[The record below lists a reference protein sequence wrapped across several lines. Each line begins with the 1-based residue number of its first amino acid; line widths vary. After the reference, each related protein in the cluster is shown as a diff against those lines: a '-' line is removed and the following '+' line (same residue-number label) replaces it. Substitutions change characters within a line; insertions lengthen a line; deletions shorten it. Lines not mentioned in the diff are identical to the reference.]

1 MTTTIFNY
9 HTDVNDFASDVTK
22 AVRQLFASLVGKH
35 QAAEMTVAQ
44 DSSEEAALWLSNTAS
59 DVAQHSPSL
68 ASELRYAAA
77 RA

>member
-9 HTDVNDFASDVTK
+9 HTNVNDFASDVTK

-35 QAAEMTVAQ
+35 HAADVTVAQ
-44 DSSEEAALWLSNTAS
+44 DSSEEAALWLSSAAS
-59 DVAQHSPSL
+59 DAAAHSPSL